1 MEGYGLAWS
10 PLLEGHVL
18 SGSDDA
24 NICLWDIS
32 GYTGAQVQPAVQDAS
47 DQRPGQAWQGH
58 VLGQQPCK
66 PHRPGQPPSCCPLPG
81 GIQTPNPN
89 A

>member
-32 GYTGAQVQPAVQDAS
+32 SYTGAQVQPA
-47 DQRPGQAWQGH
+47 P
-58 VLGQQPCK
+58 
-66 PHRPGQPPSCCPLPG
+66 
-81 GIQTPNPN
+81 
-89 A
+89 

>member
-32 GYTGAQVQPAVQDAS
+32 GYTGAQVQPA
-47 DQRPGQAWQGH
+47 P
-58 VLGQQPCK
+58 
-66 PHRPGQPPSCCPLPG
+66 
-81 GIQTPNPN
+81 
-89 A
+89 